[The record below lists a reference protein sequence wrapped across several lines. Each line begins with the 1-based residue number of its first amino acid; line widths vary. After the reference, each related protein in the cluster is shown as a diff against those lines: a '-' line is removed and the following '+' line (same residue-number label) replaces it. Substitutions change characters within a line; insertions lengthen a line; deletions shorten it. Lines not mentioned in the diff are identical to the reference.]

1 MNVTEPIIN
10 AALLGTAAKEFIPNG
25 LPETLEENFRL
36 LQEKS
41 EDAEDAFYQFSALT
55 FAYSRA
61 GMEPLPTGKAITM
74 NEAPDDSLP
83 YFDRNIG
90 DLLIQMVNE
99 QNRHLLLYA
108 YRKAAR
114 CNKLIP
120 PFYLRTLISHAYD
133 RNNPDKHEEQALLS
147 SLTGNRGRWLLTHM
161 ELPDWGDTGNETW
174 ETASHEE
181 RKRMLQRLRKENPGQ
196 GLALLQTELKNESAA
211 HRDELIQCL
220 RTNLSKAD
228 ENFLQEIATTDRSSN
243 VKETARRLLCSL
255 PDSELVKTYCDLLR
269 GKLHYKMLL
278 GWSYDKI
285 TFTPEMKKLGLEE
298 VSSNKK
304 EKDEEFLLRQLAE
317 RVPLSFWAEFYDCS
331 PEKAAAKLAKKPPFG
346 SYFNLCQPIENFGD
360 NLWAYQT
367 LKENSNEAYASSL
380 MGLLTPEQREEINFQ
395 TDSKSNYIPE
405 PWYNADGTQWGIKF
419 STRALQRLFHSNY
432 YYYPKE
438 MAERLSLYF
447 PPEMLP
453 KVEQQAVAYDADH
466 AIAKFCRLTAE
477 YMRMK
482 EKINSLFN
490 DNK

>member
-61 GMEPLPTGKAITM
+61 GMEPLPTGEAITM

-99 QNRHLLLYA
+99 QNRYLLLYA
-108 YRKAAR
+108 YRKAVR

-147 SLTGNRGRWLLTHM
+147 SLTGNRGRWLLSHM
-161 ELPDWGDTGNETW
+161 ELPDWGDTGNQTW

-220 RTNLSKAD
+220 RANLSKTD

-304 EKDEEFLLRQLAE
+304 EKDEEFLLRQLA
-317 RVPLSFWAEFYDCS
+317 
-331 PEKAAAKLAKKPPFG
+331 
-346 SYFNLCQPIENFGD
+346 
-360 NLWAYQT
+360 
-367 LKENSNEAYASSL
+367 
-380 MGLLTPEQREEINFQ
+380 
-395 TDSKSNYIPE
+395 
-405 PWYNADGTQWGIKF
+405 
-419 STRALQRLFHSNY
+419 RL
-432 YYYPKE
+432 
-438 MAERLSLYF
+438 R
-447 PPEMLP
+447 
-453 KVEQQAVAYDADH
+453 
-466 AIAKFCRLTAE
+466 CC
-477 YMRMK
+477 
-482 EKINSLFN
+482 
-490 DNK
+490 